1 MTSLGITSLDI
12 TSLGIQAFVGI
23 PALAQLLNGIRVA
36 SGHSDFM
43 ELLGV
48 LHILGDSYRLASMGV
63 GSTMLYGQFTAGFCR
78 TIVASIC
85 HRRWG
90 GVDGIEGYESM
101 VRQFVAIFE

>member
-1 MTSLGITSLDI
+1 
-12 TSLGIQAFVGI
+12 
-23 PALAQLLNGIRVA
+23 
-36 SGHSDFM
+36 M

-48 LHILGDSYRLASMGV
+48 LHILGDSYRWASMGV